1 MLLEMT
7 NKLRVYEEAPFKV
20 GCNNPEAQYSPV
32 IEGID
37 ENTGDVEEA
46 TESDEID
53 SDGEDET
60 TIRKLV
66 LDLVLLLI
74 NFDFLDYI

>member
-1 MLLEMT
+1 MFLEMT
-7 NKLRVYEEAPFKV
+7 NKLRVYEEAPLKV
-20 GCNNPEAQYSPV
+20 GCNNLEAQDSPV

-46 TESDEID
+46 TESNEID

-60 TIRKLV
+60 AIRKFV
-66 LDLVLLLI
+66 LDLILLLI